1 MERVMSFLPAGLGS
15 FVRLLIGVLMVQ
27 AVTALVVVVALRG
40 DWQAMWPLYG
50 ALGVAVGVM
59 ATFWFNAI
67 VGDHRRLMAERL
79 GAKFAK
85 ERDAVRDKIEKRAA
99 RQIRE
104 REKQAEA
111 RARAQAK
118 EAKWA
123 SWRTGLGFGGAAA
136 LGVMFLAGQMLLTGA
151 LVLGATGV
159 GAIAYR
165 RWRAK
170 PVAGEVLPPEAP
182 RKPMIEA

>member
-1 MERVMSFLPAGLGS
+1 MSFFPAGLGS

-27 AVTALVVVVALRG
+27 AVTALVVVLAMRG

-50 ALGVAVGVM
+50 ALGLAVGLM

-67 VGDHRRLMAERL
+67 VGDHRRLTAERL

-85 ERDAVRDKIEKRAA
+85 ERDAVREKIEKRAA

-111 RARAQAK
+111 RAKVQAR
-118 EAKWA
+118 EAKWS

-136 LGVMFLAGQMLLTGA
+136 LGVVFLAGQMLLTGA

-159 GAIAYR
+159 GAIAWR
-165 RWRAK
+165 RWRNK
-170 PVAGEVLPPEAP
+170 PREGEVLPPQAP